1 MTVKSFF
8 LRYGLLVILFLMIL
22 GICVL
27 FQTLSIRQKVHVQLF
42 VTGPHTAVAYLSK
55 DALSNTQTFVF
66 FQSTTSCIYFH
77 IDSISQEPSQQCLN
91 LTYSDSLLKQFRGN
105 SFVTGY
111 SYRERKSLW
120 KIITEKML

>member
-55 DALSNTQTFVF
+55 EALSNT
-66 FQSTTSCIYFH
+66 
-77 IDSISQEPSQQCLN
+77 
-91 LTYSDSLLKQFRGN
+91 QFRGN

-111 SYRERKSLW
+111 SYWERKSLW
-120 KIITEKML
+120 KIIKEKML

>member
-55 DALSNTQTFVF
+55 EALSNTQ
-66 FQSTTSCIYFH
+66 TSCIYFH

-120 KIITEKML
+120 KIIKEKML

>member
-55 DALSNTQTFVF
+55 EALSNTQTFVF
-66 FQSTTSCIYFH
+66 FKVQPHVYI
-77 IDSISQEPSQQCLN
+77 SILIVLAKNQVSN
-91 LTYSDSLLKQFRGN
+91 
-105 SFVTGY
+105 V
-111 SYRERKSLW
+111 
-120 KIITEKML
+120 